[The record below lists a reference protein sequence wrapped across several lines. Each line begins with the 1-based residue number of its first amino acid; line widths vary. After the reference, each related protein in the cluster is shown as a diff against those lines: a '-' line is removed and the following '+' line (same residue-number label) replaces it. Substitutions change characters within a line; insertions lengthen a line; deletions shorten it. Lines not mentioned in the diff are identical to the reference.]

1 MRLSMNS
8 DDQTWPTYKQ
18 LWEENRLLKEQLQAA
33 QARSRELEG
42 QLEKLLRQV
51 EQLRR
56 EGKRQ
61 AAPFRKPDG
70 PKPKPKPPGRKPGE
84 AHGPHA
90 HRAAIPP
97 AEIDEHYDVPLPEQC
112 PHCGHGQLHETGTAK
127 QYQTEI
133 PRR

>member
-33 QARSRELEG
+33 QARIRELEG
-42 QLEKLLRQV
+42 QVEKLLRQV

-61 AAPFRKPDG
+61 APPSRNPNG
-70 PKPKPKPPGRKPGE
+70 RTPKPKPPGRKRGK

-90 HRAAIPP
+90 PRAAIPP
-97 AEIDEHYDVPLPEQC
+97 AEIDEHY
-112 PHCGHGQLHETGTAK
+112 
-127 QYQTEI
+127 
-133 PRR
+133 